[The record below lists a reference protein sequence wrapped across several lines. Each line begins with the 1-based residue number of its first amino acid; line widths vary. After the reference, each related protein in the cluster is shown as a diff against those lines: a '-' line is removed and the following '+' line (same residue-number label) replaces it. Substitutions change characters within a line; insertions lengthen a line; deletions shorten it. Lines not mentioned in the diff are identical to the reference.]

1 MSIHMFTSVV
11 TCFILFVGTNGWK
24 CGGKDPSLEHA
35 AKDYLSRGNSE
46 LNFPW
51 TVLIERNILGFKS
64 VRCLGSLIP
73 SGNDN
78 QTNLVVTSA
87 NCFWSKL
94 LGMYISKDYYS
105 VVAGVDK
112 SYSQFTK
119 VQHVPILKI
128 TVIPVPAYD
137 SANNR
142 GFAVLHL
149 KKPVMFT
156 EKSYPPCL
164 PRRSVSDASI
174 RNKRCSL
181 PIFRKDSTISRQ
193 IIRVLSTAEC
203 EWLLEGNFYDLLQYC
218 GIGST
223 EKNLLKLG
231 SPLVCLEDTS
241 WVLYGIYSS
250 LPSFSKL
257 HQYYENNILLNFQNL
272 IGFKYTKKGYEFSIE
287 GRDDSEETL
296 DEDSA
301 TDKNANV
308 KEDEQISTEFF
319 DQWKPNNKKQEEQET
334 EINPGSS
341 HEMMLSSAESQGVD
355 EVTLLLPQEKGN
367 ETEDYTLNISTM
379 NNLSEINVEADEEIE
394 ESEEIE
400 VTETESCVNEVF
412 KHVKET
418 DDGNFIHKAPWMV
431 FIVDRTDPK
440 PKIACSGSLLKTL
453 SSNHSDVILS
463 AAQCVWSKSVSRFGV
478 LAHKSLSSESYTSDS
493 KFEYR
498 TLKKILTRPMLAN
511 HDQKLMVLG
520 VSILKLDKP
529 FVFKK
534 SLSPVSAITEKYSL
548 QETDSC
554 YASGLDIN
562 GNAAQYQ
569 IKILTDEECKRITL
583 NEFYEGSEM
592 CVADQKAI
600 QLPTGSPLMCQYNGN
615 WYLYGIFMT
624 KLQKAKSDGLA
635 SKLGNEEAG
644 ISVYLKLIDNL
655 RFMNNSIRT
664 LSQV

>member
-1 MSIHMFTSVV
+1 MSIPMFTNVV
-11 TCFILFVGTNGWK
+11 TCFILFVGANGWK
-24 CGGKDPSLEHA
+24 CGGKDPSLKHT
-35 AKDYLSRGNSE
+35 AKDYLARGNHE

-112 SYSQFTK
+112 SYSKFTK
-119 VQHVPILKI
+119 VQHVPLSKI

-142 GFAVLHL
+142 GFAILHL

-164 PRRSVSDASI
+164 PRRSVTDISI

-181 PIFRKDSTISRQ
+181 SIFKKDSTVSRQ

-203 EWLLEGNFYDLLQYC
+203 EWLLEGKFYDLVQYC

-223 EKNLLKLG
+223 EKELLKLG
-231 SPLVCLEDTS
+231 SPLVCLENTS

-272 IGFKYTKKGYEFSIE
+272 IGFKYTKKDYEFSID
-287 GRDDSEETL
+287 GSDDSEETW
-296 DEDSA
+296 DEDGA
-301 TDKNANV
+301 TDENANV
-308 KEDEQISTEFF
+308 KEEEEEKVSTEFL
-319 DQWKPNNKKQEEQET
+319 DQWKPSNKEQEEEEA
-334 EINPGSS
+334 EINSESS
-341 HEMMLSSAESQGVD
+341 HEMMPSSTEGQGVD
-355 EVTLLLPQEKGN
+355 EVTLLLPQETGN
-367 ETEDYTLNISTM
+367 DAENYTLNISTM
-379 NNLSEINVEADEEIE
+379 NGLSEVNVVADEEIE

-400 VTETESCVNEVF
+400 VTETEPCVNEVF
-412 KHVKET
+412 KHVEET
-418 DDGNFIHKAPWMV
+418 DDGYFIHKAPWMV
-431 FIVDRTDPK
+431 FIVDRANPK
-440 PKIACSGSLLKTL
+440 PKIACSGSLLKTP

-463 AAQCVWSKSVSRFGV
+463 AAQCVWSKSVNRFGV
-478 LAHKSLSSESYTSDS
+478 LAHKSLSSESYISDS

-520 VSILKLDKP
+520 VALLKLDKP

-534 SLSPVSAITEKYSL
+534 SLSPVSVITEKYSL

-554 YASGLDIN
+554 YASGLDIS
-562 GNAAQYQ
+562 GNAVQYQ
-569 IKILTDEECKRITL
+569 IKILSDKECKKRTL

-592 CVADQKAI
+592 CVSDQKAI
-600 QLPTGSPLMCQYNGN
+600 QLPTGSPLMCQHNGS
-615 WYLYGIFMT
+615 WYLYGIFMM
-624 KLQKAKSDGLA
+624 KLQKAEADGLA
-635 SKLGNEEAG
+635 LKNGAPG
-644 ISVYLKLIDNL
+644 ISVYLKLTDNL

-664 LSQV
+664 LAHA

>member
-142 GFAVLHL
+142 GFAILHL

-156 EKSYPPCL
+156 EKSYPP
-164 PRRSVSDASI
+164 V
-174 RNKRCSL
+174 
-181 PIFRKDSTISRQ
+181 FQGVQKDSTISRQ

-272 IGFKYTKKGYEFSIE
+272 IGFKYTKKGYEFSID

-319 DQWKPNNKKQEEQET
+319 DQWKPSNKKQEEQET

-394 ESEEIE
+394 ESEKLK
-400 VTETESCVNEVF
+400 C
-412 KHVKET
+412 
-418 DDGNFIHKAPWMV
+418 
-431 FIVDRTDPK
+431 
-440 PKIACSGSLLKTL
+440 LLKTL

-664 LSQV
+664 LSQVKHKLQAKDVSQVKVDH